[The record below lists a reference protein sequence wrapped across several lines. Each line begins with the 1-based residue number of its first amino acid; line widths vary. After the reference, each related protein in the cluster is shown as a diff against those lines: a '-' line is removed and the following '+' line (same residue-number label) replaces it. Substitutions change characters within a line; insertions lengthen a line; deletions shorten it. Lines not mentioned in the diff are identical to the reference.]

1 MPTANANTGNGF
13 TNAVSYAKQERK
25 VLEEDQRP
33 EVLQMHN
40 VAGNT
45 RDIGKQMREVADERE
60 RVQKPVLH
68 IQINFHPDEK
78 LSKDQANKAVDQ
90 VLKEVGINKENN
102 QYLVVQHKDKAH
114 DHYHVIAN
122 RVGLDG
128 SLVSNERILERLQV
142 ACDKVEQQQGLRR
155 TEGRTVFYDPS
166 QEKGF
171 RYATSQEK
179 AQHRASMPRKIVDKN
194 QKTEREK
201 TSIKAEVSR
210 ALGDKNIN
218 NPEKFKNAMQ
228 GKGIDVRFIE
238 NKNGISGVS
247 FKKNDISVKGSEI
260 DAKWNT
266 VKNGLDQ
273 NAALSE
279 KKEHKSAFD
288 IAKEK
293 REQKSQD
300 TEKNKGFER

>member
-13 TNAVSYAKQERK
+13 TKAVSYAKQELK

-45 RDIGKQMREVADERE
+45 REVGKQMREVADDRE

-78 LSKDQANKAVDQ
+78 LNKEQANKAVDQ
-90 VLKEVGINKENN
+90 VLKEVGIHKENN
-102 QYLVVQHKDKAH
+102 QYLVVQHKDKPH
-114 DHYHVIAN
+114 DHYHVVAN

-128 SLVSNERILERLQV
+128 NLVSNERILERLQV
-142 ACDKVEQQQGLRR
+142 ACDKVEQEQGLRR
-155 TEGRTVFYDPS
+155 TPGRTVFYDPS

-171 RYATSQEK
+171 RYATKLEK
-179 AQHRASMPRKIVDKN
+179 AQHRASTPRKIVDKR
-194 QKTEREK
+194 QKNEQEK
-201 TSIKAEVSR
+201 TSIKAEVGGVL
-210 ALGDKNIN
+210 ADKSIN
-218 NPEKFKNAMQ
+218 SPEKFKNAMQ
-228 GKGIDVRFIE
+228 AKGIDVRFIE
-238 NKNGISGVS
+238 NKNGITGVS
-247 FKKNDISVKGSEI
+247 FKRNNISVKGSEI
-260 DAKWNT
+260 DSKWST
-266 VKNGLDQ
+266 IKNNLDQ
-273 NAALSE
+273 NAGLSE

-293 REQKSQD
+293 REEKSQD
-300 TEKNKGFER
+300 PERRRGFRR